1 VLKKLFKAL
10 TTLTLLV
17 GCYFGYVHVFAIV
30 VEQLQAIKHT
40 DNFVFAVHDSKS
52 KQESIRYA
60 KEACGENHWAAD
72 EDLDYRYY
80 NAERGYWI
88 YAKVYERVVE
98 ENGVRYDGK
107 RIRLAP
113 FLLITKSRDG
123 KNTKTITSD
132 RAIFDLSEPLGFNAS
147 ASGEPLKIKH
157 AHLEPNVVVTDDK
170 GTPHNP
176 ADDMKIGPLTTVDYE
191 ETTQKIT
198 TEADTYVVMRDPDMT
213 TTGYGMVM
221 QLRKNDPLEAGG
233 PSSGFQGVERLDL
246 LKNVNVI
253 IRDVGSSGILSGPA
267 PARKPMPQKDQ
278 ARIDI
283 ANNPGGKT
291 RPTAEP
297 VEPIPLHL
305 SCDSM
310 MQVFMPKPKLPV
322 MVGPPAPAAP
332 TLAKFHRNV
341 VVLRGKEDNGP
352 DQLTCDTLDL
362 NLVPGEKPTEK
373 ETPAVTPD
381 QKLAQAG
388 KDVVT
393 DDGPSA
399 KEAADSKTASDGNQ
413 GLFGGLILQRVH
425 ATGHAVWL
433 ILPKQGVKLRCNQM
447 IHLRQLPF
455 NPDKTYFRG
464 DRTRPVEIV
473 KVDVVEDEGPDQGK
487 ITSVTNI
494 WTVDA
499 TLFDSGAGM
508 DAADVVA
515 HGPGRLET
523 RPDRDQPVERIAI
536 WQDKLIVVNKLGPD
550 NQILHKII
558 DLIGN
563 RPCFIDNLQKT
574 SIDSASWIQV
584 WLKPK
589 PAPPV
594 APQSDSASSGL
605 VGDAVKGQNGKA
617 PVALASVSQPIR
629 SPADGGLSKSKDSG
643 PKAGMGGGNLQMEQ
657 LHAIVDV
664 HLLAPAKTM
673 TARERLDA
681 VFIDAEPTSIASTT
695 PEKAE
700 DTTSSVPGAPSA
712 AEIAAPEQVKGE
724 SSEQLTAQDEA
735 EKPADEPPMIGSC
748 DRMWARVALK
758 PKSGSASVSSKQTG
772 HTKTASTKPKAGET
786 DAEIRKVWMWGNV
799 ALHQDPKKDP
809 DKDKVENTPANKGT
823 DASGEAIYVDNRGT
837 NKAITYVYQRDPSE
851 KTHLPGPLPP
861 ARVASIEN
869 NDIKEIT
876 AAGSIKMNQETDQAW
891 VFGPGTL
898 TQLAPRGFLTDKAP
912 GADEADENAQE
923 RNVDP
928 QPTSPD
934 SNVKIRTTAMV
945 QNDISDESTT
955 SKDTAADA
963 KPKTRAGVLMSEKV
977 PMTIGFSESM
987 EFTGRSVDPE
997 QRPAARADFHGIVT
1011 AQMEDALLHCTKKM
1025 IAFTDREVPLTKLG
1039 TMTQD
1044 KSQSKGDGDVA
1055 NKNGEAEPQAELA
1068 LIYCYRKAVGI
1079 SRKVDPELP
1088 VPIQQQRIEA
1098 DDVLAYDRRTGDFFV
1113 PGKGIVYLYDRNA
1126 KSSQTSAPD
1135 PNDDRDDNRMVDSD
1149 LRPTVNERTVTPTSG
1164 RVSNRGRENTSA
1176 ESTGVQGPSRFN
1188 SPQVSEETKASD
1200 VPTMVLTQIH
1210 FNKGMRG
1217 RFGSGKE
1224 NDKTDHRW
1232 SEFYGNVDA
1241 FRATVPNAQTML
1253 NPDRLPKDG
1262 VLCLTGQTLRVIQ
1275 EPPPV
1280 GSPEST
1286 PARQYLK
1293 AWENAYASSNEN
1305 GLLKVLQGD
1314 VITYDSYKDLV
1325 YAYGEEGHSV
1335 VYAQQHAAGQ
1345 PATRGSAKAVQL
1357 NPKNGGMHF
1366 VDSDSIGLIDKKT
1379 GYRPTA
1385 ATPDDP
1391 YAKKKKSVK
1400 KPFRLPPMNIE
1411 RRGWT
1416 GT

>member
-17 GCYFGYVHVFAIV
+17 GCYFGYVRIFAIV
-30 VEQLQAIKHT
+30 VEQLKAIKRT
-40 DNFVFAVHDSKS
+40 DNFIFAIHDSKS

-72 EDLDYRYY
+72 EDLGYRYY

-88 YAKVYERVVE
+88 YAKEYKRIVE

-107 RIRLAP
+107 RIRLTP

-132 RAIFDLSEPLGFNAS
+132 RAIFDLSEPLGFNVS
-147 ASGEPLKIKH
+147 AGGEPLKIKH

-191 ETTQKIT
+191 EATQKVM
-198 TEADTYVVMRDPDMT
+198 TEAETYVVMRDPDMT

-221 QLRKNDPLEAGG
+221 QLRKNDALEAGG
-233 PSSGFQGVERLDL
+233 SSSGFEGVERLDL

-253 IRDVGSSGILSGPA
+253 IRDVGKSGILSGPA
-267 PARKPMPQKDQ
+267 PARKPAHQKGQ
-278 ARIDI
+278 ARI
-283 ANNPGGKT
+283 NVSNEPSGKSVS
-291 RPTAEP
+291 PAEP
-297 VEPIPLHL
+297 VESTPLHL

-310 MQVFMPKPKLPV
+310 MQVFMPKPKRPV
-322 MVGPPAPAAP
+322 LVGPPAPAAP
-332 TLAKFHRNV
+332 TLAKFYRNV
-341 VVLRGKEDNGP
+341 VVLRGKEDDGP
-352 DQLTCDTLDL
+352 DQLTCDSLDL
-362 NLVPGEKPTEK
+362 NLVPGEKPAEK
-373 ETPAVTPD
+373 DTPAASPD
-381 QKLAQAG
+381 QKPTQAAESLAQNTH
-388 KDVVT
+388 D
-393 DDGPSA
+393 A
-399 KEAADSKTASDGNQ
+399 KEAADPKTGGDGNQ
-413 GLFGGLILQRVH
+413 GLFGGLTVQRVH

-455 NPDKTYFRG
+455 DLDKTYFRG

-473 KVDVVEDEGPDQGK
+473 KVDVVEDEGPNQGK

-523 RPDRDQPVERIAI
+523 RSDRDQPVERIAI
-536 WQDKLIVVNKLGPD
+536 WQDKLIVVNKLGVD
-550 NQILHKII
+550 NKILHKVI

-574 SIDSASWIQV
+574 SLDSASWIQV

-589 PAPPV
+589 SVPPPAAQP
-594 APQSDSASSGL
+594 DLASPGFAD
-605 VGDAVKGQNGKA
+605 DAIRGQNA
-617 PVALASVSQPIR
+617 MATVAVASVNRPNPS
-629 SPADGGLSKSKDSG
+629 SADGELSGSKDSG
-643 PKAGMGGGNLQMEQ
+643 SKAGMGGGNLQMEQ

-673 TARERLDA
+673 TARDRLDA
-681 VFIDAEPTSIASTT
+681 VFIEAEPTSVASTSHMK
-695 PEKAE
+695 PQDA
-700 DTTSSVPGAPSA
+700 SSIAPGAPSA
-712 AEIAAPEQVKGE
+712 AETAAPDQSKEEDQ
-724 SSEQLTAQDEA
+724 QLVTVQDKA
-735 EKPADEPPMIGSC
+735 EKPVDEPPMIGSC
-748 DRMWARVALK
+748 DRMWARVVLK
-758 PKSGSASVSSKQTG
+758 PKSEVDNVSSTQTG
-772 HTKTASTKPKAGET
+772 RTKTATTKPRAGET

-799 ALHQDPKKDP
+799 ALHQEPKED
-809 DKDKVENTPANKGT
+809 DDKVQDASGNKGT
-823 DASGEAIYVDNRGT
+823 DASGEALYLDNRGT
-837 NKAITYVYQRDPSE
+837 NKAITYVYQRDPTQ
-851 KTHLPGPLPP
+851 KAYLQGPLPP
-861 ARVASIEN
+861 ARVASIEK

-912 GADEADENAQE
+912 GADEEVDDKWSAGDI
-923 RNVDP
+923 DP
-928 QPTSPD
+928 QSGLPD
-934 SNVKIRTTAMV
+934 SKVRIYTTSMA
-945 QNDISDESTT
+945 QNDVSDAPTNSRD
-955 SKDTAADA
+955 KAVDA
-963 KPKTRAGVLMSEKV
+963 KPKTRAGVLTSEKV
-977 PMTIGFSESM
+977 PMTIGFSENM

-997 QRPAARADFHGIVT
+997 GRPAARADFHGIVT
-1011 AQMEDALLHCTKKM
+1011 AEMEDAKLHCTEKM

-1039 TMTQD
+1039 AMTQET
-1044 KSQSKGDGDVA
+1044 SQSKAEGQVA
-1055 NKNGEAEPQAELA
+1055 KKSDEAEPQAELA

-1098 DDVLAYDRRTGDFFV
+1098 DKILAYDRRTGDFFV
-1113 PGKGIVYLYDRNA
+1113 PGKGIVYLYDRSNN
-1126 KSSQTSAPD
+1126 SSQTSEPD
-1135 PNDDRDDNRMVDSD
+1135 FDDNSKVSAGADSD
-1149 LRPTVNERTVTPTSG
+1149 SHLSSNERTMTPTSG
-1164 RVSNRGRENTSA
+1164 RVSNRGRENPDSG
-1176 ESTGVQGPSRFN
+1176 STGVRGPSQFN
-1188 SPQVSEETKASD
+1188 NPQASEETKASN
-1200 VPTMVLTQIH
+1200 VPTMLLTQIH

-1253 NPDRLPKDG
+1253 NPDRLPSDG

-1280 GSPEST
+1280 GSPAST
-1286 PARQYLK
+1286 SARQYLK
-1293 AWENAYASSNEN
+1293 AWENAYASSNEK

-1357 NPKNGGMHF
+1357 YPKTGGMHF
-1366 VDSDSIGLIDKKT
+1366 IDSDSIGLIDKKT
-1379 GYRPTA
+1379 GYRPA
-1385 ATPDDP
+1385 AAQPDDP
-1391 YAKKKKSVK
+1391 YAKKKKPVK

-1416 GT
+1416 GS